1 MKKEHTVDIMEDF
14 HREVLAGTA
23 KVVPP
28 SGMSMWL
35 MMGNHIDDWIKLAT
49 LLYIVVQITVLLT
62 TKWLQWT
69 GRMGKLGHGHTE
81 EAVGGAPRPDRIEP
95 S

>member
-1 MKKEHTVDIMEDF
+1 MDTFQKDAFNAFVK
-14 HREVLAGTA
+14 TA
-23 KVVPP
+23 PP

-49 LLYIVVQITVLLT
+49 LVYIIVQITVLLT

-69 GRMGKLGHGHTE
+69 GRMGKLGHGHAE
-81 EAVGGAPRPDRIEP
+81 EAVGEGPKPDRVEP